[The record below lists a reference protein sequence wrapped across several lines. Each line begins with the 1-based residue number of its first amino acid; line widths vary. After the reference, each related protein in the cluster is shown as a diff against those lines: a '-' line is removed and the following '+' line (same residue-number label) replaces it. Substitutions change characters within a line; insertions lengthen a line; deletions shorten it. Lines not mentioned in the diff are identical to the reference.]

1 MRLARSNRPQAPAGF
16 RRGSGAWRS
25 VATSRGFT
33 LLEVA
38 LAMGLF
44 FAMVFVLLQ
53 ITSTNLRIAK
63 ALQHTTVDA
72 SSLAAEISLT
82 NQLAEG
88 SDSGDFGELH
98 PGYEWR
104 REITLVGTNGLFEV
118 RFEIFN
124 GRKSEPDS
132 ELVVLLFRP
141 DSAQR
146 AGGGALRR

>member
-1 MRLARSNRPQAPAGF
+1 MRLPHPAPLRRGRGRSAPA
-16 RRGSGAWRS
+16 
-25 VATSRGFT
+25 FT

-44 FAMVFVLLQ
+44 FAMVFILLQ
-53 ITSTNLRIAK
+53 ITSTNLRIAR
-63 ALQHTTVDA
+63 ALQHQGVDA
-72 SSLAAEISLT
+72 ASLAAEISLT
-82 NQLAEG
+82 NQLVEG
-88 SDSGDFGELH
+88 MESGDFGDLH

-104 REITLVGTNGLFEV
+104 REINLVGTNGLFEV
-118 RFEIFN
+118 RFEIYN

-132 ELVVLLFRP
+132 ELVMLLFRP

>member
-1 MRLARSNRPQAPAGF
+1 
-16 RRGSGAWRS
+16 
-25 VATSRGFT
+25 
-33 LLEVA
+33 
-38 LAMGLF
+38 MGLF
-44 FAMVFVLLQ
+44 FAMVFILLQ

-63 ALQHTTVDA
+63 ALQHTSVDA

-146 AGGGALRR
+146 AGGGAIRR